1 MVACPL
7 LSWMTSF
14 AAMVDSCHI
23 HFLSPL
29 AASDPVQGA
38 KYSESEVETSA
49 AMLELETF
57 VAPLEL

>member
-1 MVACPL
+1 
-7 LSWMTSF
+7 
-14 AAMVDSCHI
+14 MVDSCHI

-49 AMLELETF
+49 AMLELETS
-57 VAPLEL
+57 VAPLQL